1 MSTQYLKPSQ
11 NENFLW
17 GGEDAATACFATED
31 MLYYLPMLRSFQF
44 RCRPNDAQTAALK
57 DMVFKKNALYNAG
70 LEQRIA
76 AYRRW
81 RIHHHKVPA
90 WENHKHR
97 INGKRKKVPV
107 IRPKNADGEAKHSLS
122 WYDQKAALKVV
133 REENPEYA
141 AFLQRIPNLAL
152 KDLDLAFQAF
162 FRRLRNGQKPG
173 FPRFKSARRVRQ
185 SLKLGE
191 GVKWHKG
198 KSNFGHIAFKGLPG
212 KLRFKIHNPLLLDG
226 IVKETVLTRDHKGF
240 LVTFQCELPAPSPIK
255 VTDYIGTDLGLTK
268 LLSMHDG
275 EIVERERF
283 FKNGAAAVRRA
294 GRALSRRKNKRTG
307 KQARLAN
314 QRAHAKI
321 ANQRKTFLRQAA
333 AKIIAKCVAEKKGLA
348 LDGINVKGLCR
359 GILAGEFHDAA
370 LGQFSRML
378 AYKAES
384 AGIPVVMVDP
394 RYTSQT
400 CSVCGAIE
408 KKSLSQR
415 FHECSACGHENDR
428 DAEAAEIIRKKAV
441 MGLEAVVGLGDAK
454 RNKGNSACPTNLSLA
469 FQ

>member
-1 MSTQYLKPSQ
+1 M
-11 NENFLW
+11 
-17 GGEDAATACFATED
+17 
-31 MLYYLPMLRSFQF
+31 
-44 RCRPNDAQTAALK
+44 
-57 DMVFKKNALYNAG
+57 
-70 LEQRIA
+70 
-76 AYRRW
+76 
-81 RIHHHKVPA
+81 
-90 WENHKHR
+90 
-97 INGKRKKVPV
+97 
-107 IRPKNADGEAKHSLS
+107 
-122 WYDQKAALKVV
+122 
-133 REENPEYA
+133 
-141 AFLQRIPNLAL
+141 QRIPNLAL

-255 VTDYIGTDLGLTK
+255 VNDYIGTDLGLTK

-415 FHECSACGHENDR
+415 FHECKSCGHENDR

-441 MGLEAVVGLGDAK
+441 MGLEAVVGLGVETRAGK
-454 RNKGNSACPTNLSLA
+454 LRIAPTNLSLA